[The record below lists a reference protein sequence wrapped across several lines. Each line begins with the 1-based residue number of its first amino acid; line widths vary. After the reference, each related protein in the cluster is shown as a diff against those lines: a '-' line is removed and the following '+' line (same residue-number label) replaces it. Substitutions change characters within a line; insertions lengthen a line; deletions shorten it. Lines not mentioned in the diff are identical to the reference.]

1 MYQEYDNISI
11 IYVSICVM
19 NNSKMKTLNIILD
32 GSKKPNNS
40 GINLTK
46 YMQEPLYLK
55 LIALLKRKKKTFQRK
70 SKLSCIFKEIV
81 FIAFLECHK

>member
-32 GSKKPNNS
+32 GSKKKPNNS

-55 LIALLKRKKKTFQRK
+55 LIILLKRGKKDI
-70 SKLSCIFKEIV
+70 SKKIQIV
-81 FIAFLECHK
+81 LYL

>member
-32 GSKKPNNS
+32 GSKK
-40 GINLTK
+40 
-46 YMQEPLYLK
+46 
-55 LIALLKRKKKTFQRK
+55 A
-70 SKLSCIFKEIV
+70 
-81 FIAFLECHK
+81 